1 MRTVQQALDTI
12 TGTLAHIK
20 RNKAGAVAIRSDDVN
35 YAGNVVIYQAD
46 NDVFGETKYP
56 LTLTLTPNPNDST
69 LGTWINETAAFHG
82 GEWTEGDWYAL
93 VHALL
98 RRMVNLKLYGTTDE
112 PDTPEDYGLSPRGED
127 YGKPEEDQP

>member
-1 MRTVQQALDTI
+1 MELQRRKWVP
-12 TGTLAHIK
+12 
-20 RNKAGAVAIRSDDVN
+20 DVN
-35 YAGNVVIYQAD
+35 EVAD
-46 NDVFGETKYP
+46 QLVHDYFTADDEYEGR
-56 LTLTLTPNPNDST
+56 LDADST

>member
-1 MRTVQQALDTI
+1 
-12 TGTLAHIK
+12 
-20 RNKAGAVAIRSDDVN
+20 
-35 YAGNVVIYQAD
+35 
-46 NDVFGETKYP
+46 
-56 LTLTLTPNPNDST
+56 
-69 LGTWINETAAFHG
+69 
-82 GEWTEGDWYAL
+82 